1 MPTNL
6 LSISTHQVA
15 VVPHCTCCQNP
26 MSLPIGIVSLIP
38 QNAPNNHLADMNSK
52 FDGNC
57 HIGHQVN
64 HVTNSSINTDLPKDA
79 LQASNFGPYPS
90 NEENLQ
96 DQDVGVFHLCEKS
109 EIS

>member
-38 QNAPNNHLADMNSK
+38 QNAPNNPLDDMDCCKAKTSYELGQMS
-52 FDGNC
+52 F
-57 HIGHQVN
+57 
-64 HVTNSSINTDLPKDA
+64 
-79 LQASNFGPYPS
+79 
-90 NEENLQ
+90 
-96 DQDVGVFHLCEKS
+96 
-109 EIS
+109 